1 MGRALKIQKN
11 NVGSGTT
18 VTGSPP
24 VTAYNQTV
32 LTDAGYPNFG
42 SLTNPVYNTPVQTLD
57 ANQFLGVV
65 GGIFT
70 TSTPSATFPEI
81 FCLVNIVLA
90 DGTSTFDIAG
100 EYGGRIIRQKGSHK
114 FLVAYTYASTA
125 DESMIVGQA
134 YQVASVGTTNWAAC
148 GGGADTAVGDI
159 FTATAVGSGT
169 GTVYPVGQ
177 CVLSNTATPAA
188 GNMSISYSVG
198 DSSAVYASYITN
210 KWVRDWNGMTYGNYN
225 NGNFGLNIQS
235 SENYYVTNFFTDEGN
250 VTVSG
255 GELSG
260 TTSVDNPTIQLA
272 QISNVTS

>member
-18 VTGSPP
+18 VTGTPP

-32 LTDAGYPNFG
+32 LTDAGFPNFG
-42 SLTNPVYNTPVQTLD
+42 SLTNPVYNSPVQTLD

-65 GGIFT
+65 GGIFL

-81 FCLVNIVLA
+81 SCLVNIALA

-210 KWVRDWNGMTYGNYN
+210 KWVRDWNGMTYGNYADSN
-225 NGNFGLNIQS
+225 YGPNIQS
-235 SENYYVTNFFTDEGN
+235 SENFYVTNFFTDEGN

>member
-90 DGTSTFDIAG
+90 DGTSTFDIAS
-100 EYGGRIIRQKGSHK
+100 EYAGRIIRQKGSHK

-125 DESMIVGQA
+125 DEDMIVGQA

-235 SENYYVTNFFTDEGN
+235 NENYYVTNFFTDEGN

>member
-1 MGRALKIQKN
+1 MGRALKIQKTN
-11 NVGSGTT
+11 NGI
-18 VTGSPP
+18 
-24 VTAYNQTV
+24 
-32 LTDAGYPNFG
+32 LTDAGFPNFG
-42 SLTNPVYNTPVQTLD
+42 SLTDPVYNSAGTLSATD
-57 ANQFLGVV
+57 FLGVV
-65 GGIFT
+65 GGTFI

-81 FCLVNIVLA
+81 FCLVNITLA
-90 DGTSTFDIAG
+90 DGTSTSDIESPS

-125 DESMIVGQA
+125 DEDMIVGQA

-235 SENYYVTNFFTDEGN
+235 NENYYVTNFFTDEGN